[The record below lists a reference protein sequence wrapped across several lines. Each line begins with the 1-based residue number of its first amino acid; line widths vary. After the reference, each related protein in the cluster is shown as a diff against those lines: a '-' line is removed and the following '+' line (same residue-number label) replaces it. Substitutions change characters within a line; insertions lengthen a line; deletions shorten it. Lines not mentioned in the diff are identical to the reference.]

1 MQSEDREI
9 LSVFRYSL
17 QACDVFAQDVEL
29 DVDNGFHFHVA
40 EVGVVVSIG
49 NDSHGE
55 GVVGRLTDSERHTID
70 SDRTLVD
77 SEVALASHLAVESVF
92 ESIVGGTIS
101 ITFVNTGG
109 SLVYVSLYDV
119 SAMHHRWKDEFTPL
133 LEKKAIFD
141 HES

>member
-1 MQSEDREI
+1 MTSEANFILFLYPFVFISLCFYIPLFLYPFLFALPFKQSEDRED

-29 DVDNGFHFHVA
+29 DVDNGSHFYVA

-49 NDSHGE
+49 NDSHSE

-77 SEVALASHLAVESVF
+77 SEVALASHLAVESEIGRAHV
-92 ESIVGGTIS
+92 
-101 ITFVNTGG
+101 
-109 SLVYVSLYDV
+109 
-119 SAMHHRWKDEFTPL
+119 
-133 LEKKAIFD
+133 
-141 HES
+141 